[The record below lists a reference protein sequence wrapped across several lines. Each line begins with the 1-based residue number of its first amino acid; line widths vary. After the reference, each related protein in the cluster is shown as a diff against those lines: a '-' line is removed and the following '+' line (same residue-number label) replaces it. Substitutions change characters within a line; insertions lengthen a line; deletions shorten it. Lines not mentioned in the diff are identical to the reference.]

1 MSSDWGDV
9 DLTPPPPPPP
19 RANDTVKRLR
29 SGFSPEQ
36 LDAL

>member
-9 DLTPPPPPPP
+9 DLTPPPPP